1 MTPIEVKQTG
11 LSSRTRHG
19 RAMNAVAE
27 YFRSKLSVP
36 NIYFD
41 PKPATPQIDLLAVD
55 RAGSGDL
62 HGAEI
67 KIPNNFVSSLPTL
80 QAYVARLRAWPAH
93 YRYLALPSMP
103 KLVAL
108 LPRLQLFSSDGIG
121 RVGIL
126 LVSEPE
132 LGLPRVELAVQ
143 PERYRVPA
151 TAMQKID
158 KFLANARP
166 DIETRI

>member
-1 MTPIEVKQTG
+1 MTPIEAKNAG

-67 KIPNNFVSSLPTL
+67 KIPNNFASSLPTL
-80 QAYVARLRAWPAH
+80 QAYVVRLGTWPTH
-93 YRYLALPSMP
+93 YRYLALPSTP
-103 KLVAL
+103 QLVAL
-108 LPRLQLFSSDGIG
+108 LPRLKLFSSDGIG

-143 PERYRVPA
+143 PERYRVHA
-151 TAMQKID
+151 TTMQKID
-158 KFLANARP
+158 KFLARSRP
-166 DIETRI
+166 DIEVRI